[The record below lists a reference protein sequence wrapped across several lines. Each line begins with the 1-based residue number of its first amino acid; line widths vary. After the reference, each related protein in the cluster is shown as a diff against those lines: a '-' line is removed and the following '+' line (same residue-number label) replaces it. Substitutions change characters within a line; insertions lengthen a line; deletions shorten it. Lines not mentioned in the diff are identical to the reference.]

1 MIYSVHNPVTGLFDY
16 YEGGTDTPINDDLP
30 TPQLRGL
37 AIGVAASVAGRPL
50 PASSRKVGSGVLP
63 VGSVSSGKPGAWRG
77 TQKTGIPS
85 GLGESFIPWPDREI
99 KQAGMVTLA
108 SLAVGAAGCAA
119 VAEGDRARI
128 GFGVVSAVLAAWP
141 IAYAIKLVVQ
151 RTRSEGAL
159 ENQQRLLEV

>member
-1 MIYSVHNPVTGLFDY
+1 
-16 YEGGTDTPINDDLP
+16 
-30 TPQLRGL
+30 
-37 AIGVAASVAGRPL
+37 
-50 PASSRKVGSGVLP
+50 
-63 VGSVSSGKPGAWRG
+63 
-77 TQKTGIPS
+77 
-85 GLGESFIPWPDREI
+85 
-99 KQAGMVTLA
+99 MVTLA

-159 ENQQRLLEV
+159 ENQQRLVEG